1 MTVIS
6 LTRGEPR
13 APPGPPPPRR
23 RRAASPLARIGGG
36 LAVLVPIVFL
46 STFITYCLGALSN
59 SNPAATILGQDAATP
74 AAVARLDQALGLDHP
89 LLVQYWNWLVQA
101 VHGNLGRSYFTQI
114 PVSQSIS
121 QRLPVDLSIAILA
134 VILAVL
140 IGGTAGTVAAIRRGG
155 WFDRGVTAACSAVST
170 LPAFVVGIILV
181 VLFAVSVHLF
191 PANGYV
197 GPSHRRRPH
206 WLSHIILP
214 SLALSLAVS
223 ADIARQLRTSL
234 VQVLDQNYIV
244 GARVRGLPYRRILV
258 RHALRN
264 ASGPALVILGND
276 FPQMLAGAVAAEV
289 VFSLPGLG
297 QLLLESAQTRDIPV
311 VQGLLLVVSTFV
323 IVVNLVVNTT
333 LNWLYRTER
342 RGEHMSGRRPVIGR
356 NGSRSVLRLP
366 SARIAVAVLAAIAIL
381 AAFGSALAPQN
392 PLTINANALFQ
403 GPSAHHLLG
412 TDYLGRDVLSRLMAG
427 TRLSVLTAAR
437 GGRDRAGARRDPRH
451 RHRVPRPV
459 VRLRRQPGQ
468 RRADDTAR
476 TSSSPSRSPPRSAT
490 AWSQAMVPVG
500 ILLAPLFFRVTRA
513 ATLEHARA
521 QYVEAAELLGASK
534 LHVIRVHVL
543 RKVLPNIAVT
553 TASMT
558 AAALLAVSFLTFLGI
573 GVQPPTPTWGGI
585 LSSDL
590 DYLSQAPWAP
600 FIPGALI
607 AITVGALNALADAFR
622 DRSGAGTLVPADP
635 IIHINPSL
643 ERADGDRQSRSVA

>member
-1 MTVIS
+1 MTVVT
-6 LTRGEPR
+6 LTRG
-13 APPGPPPPRR
+13 AAGAAGAPPPRLR
-23 RRAASPLARIGGG
+23 RGRVALARIGGG

-46 STFITYCLGALSN
+46 TTFITFCLGALSN

-74 AAVARLDQALGLDHP
+74 AAVARLDQALGLNHP

-155 WFDRGVTAACSAVST
+155 WIDRGVTAACSAVST

-197 GPSHRRRPH
+197 GPSAGVGD

-214 SLALSLAVS
+214 SLALSLAVA

-244 GARVRGLPYRRILV
+244 GARVRGLPYRRILF

-264 ASGPALVILGND
+264 ASGPALVVLGND

-333 LNWLYRTER
+333 LNWLYRTSD
-342 RGEHMSGRRPVIGR
+342 G
-356 NGSRSVLRLP
+356 
-366 SARIAVAVLAAIAIL
+366 
-381 AAFGSALAPQN
+381 
-392 PLTINANALFQ
+392 
-403 GPSAHHLLG
+403 
-412 TDYLGRDVLSRLMAG
+412 
-427 TRLSVLTAAR
+427 
-437 GGRDRAGARRDPRH
+437 
-451 RHRVPRPV
+451 
-459 VRLRRQPGQ
+459 
-468 RRADDTAR
+468 
-476 TSSSPSRSPPRSAT
+476 
-490 AWSQAMVPVG
+490 
-500 ILLAPLFFRVTRA
+500 
-513 ATLEHARA
+513 
-521 QYVEAAELLGASK
+521 
-534 LHVIRVHVL
+534 
-543 RKVLPNIAVT
+543 
-553 TASMT
+553 
-558 AAALLAVSFLTFLGI
+558 VST
-573 GVQPPTPTWGGI
+573 
-585 LSSDL
+585 
-590 DYLSQAPWAP
+590 
-600 FIPGALI
+600 
-607 AITVGALNALADAFR
+607 
-622 DRSGAGTLVPADP
+622 
-635 IIHINPSL
+635 
-643 ERADGDRQSRSVA
+643 

>member
-1 MTVIS
+1 MTVVS
-6 LTRGEPR
+6 LTRGT
-13 APPGPPPPRR
+13 AGAAGAPPPRLR
-23 RRAASPLARIGGG
+23 RGRVALARIGGG

-46 STFITYCLGALSN
+46 STFITFCLGALSN

-74 AAVARLDQALGLDHP
+74 AAVARLDQALGLNHP

-134 VILAVL
+134 VILAIL

-155 WFDRGVTAACSAVST
+155 WIDRGVTAACSAVST

-197 GPSHRRRPH
+197 GPSAGLGD

-214 SLALSLAVS
+214 SLALSLAVA

-244 GARVRGLPYRRILV
+244 GARVRGLPYRRILF

-264 ASGPALVILGND
+264 AAGPALVILGND

-333 LNWLYRTER
+333 LDWLYRT
-342 RGEHMSGRRPVIGR
+342 GDGV
-356 NGSRSVLRLP
+356 
-366 SARIAVAVLAAIAIL
+366 
-381 AAFGSALAPQN
+381 
-392 PLTINANALFQ
+392 
-403 GPSAHHLLG
+403 G
-412 TDYLGRDVLSRLMAG
+412 T
-427 TRLSVLTAAR
+427 
-437 GGRDRAGARRDPRH
+437 
-451 RHRVPRPV
+451 
-459 VRLRRQPGQ
+459 
-468 RRADDTAR
+468 
-476 TSSSPSRSPPRSAT
+476 
-490 AWSQAMVPVG
+490 
-500 ILLAPLFFRVTRA
+500 
-513 ATLEHARA
+513 
-521 QYVEAAELLGASK
+521 
-534 LHVIRVHVL
+534 
-543 RKVLPNIAVT
+543 
-553 TASMT
+553 
-558 AAALLAVSFLTFLGI
+558 
-573 GVQPPTPTWGGI
+573 
-585 LSSDL
+585 
-590 DYLSQAPWAP
+590 
-600 FIPGALI
+600 
-607 AITVGALNALADAFR
+607 
-622 DRSGAGTLVPADP
+622 
-635 IIHINPSL
+635 
-643 ERADGDRQSRSVA
+643 